1 MSTQQR
7 LSPSAVVP
15 DAPRSLLA
23 VTRYLM
29 ENSTIAERLLSLVQ
43 LRASQINGCG
53 FCTVL
58 HANEAR
64 DAGET
69 NERLVALPS
78 WREIS
83 WFSER
88 EQIALE
94 WTECLT
100 KLTVCDISDELYER
114 ALTEFGERSLI
125 ELTLAVAGINAWN
138 RLNVALRVAPN
149 DTFREKQA
157 LARLTTA

>member
-1 MSTQQR
+1 MSTKPR
-7 LSPSAVVP
+7 LLPYAVLP
-15 DAPRSLLA
+15 DAPRALLA
-23 VTRYLM
+23 VTRYLI
-29 ENSTIAERLLSLVQ
+29 EDSTLDERLPALVQ

-64 DAGET
+64 DADET

-78 WREIS
+78 WREIP

-88 EQIALE
+88 EEIALE

-100 KLTVCDISDELYER
+100 KLAVCDISDELYER

-138 RLNVALRVAPN
+138 RVNGAFRVPPN
-149 DTFREKQA
+149 NTFREKQA
-157 LARLTTA
+157 LSGLTTA